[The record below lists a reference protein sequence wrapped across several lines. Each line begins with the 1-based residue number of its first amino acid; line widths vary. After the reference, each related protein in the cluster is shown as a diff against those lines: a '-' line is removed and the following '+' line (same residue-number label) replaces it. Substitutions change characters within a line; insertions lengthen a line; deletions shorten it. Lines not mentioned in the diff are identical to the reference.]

1 MSKLLL
7 VNLYPFYCNAV
18 TFQRKQLRL
27 DNLIDPVCN
36 TMNNADITSKCY
48 SHFPMTLKLCKSQD
62 FEFGVIAI
70 RFYLKWLIGLL
81 LSIVECDQTID
92 DN

>member
-1 MSKLLL
+1 ML
-7 VNLYPFYCNAV
+7 
-18 TFQRKQLRL
+18 TQLPNVIL
-27 DNLIDPVCN
+27 FIID
-36 TMNNADITSKCY
+36 S
-48 SHFPMTLKLCKSQD
+48 KLCKSQD